1 MNLPRSNKSTVEEIR
16 ERFDNDV
23 ERFSNLETVQ
33 SATIDAPLSLE
44 LIASAAASTTPRATA
59 MLDVGCGA
67 GNYTLKLLQFIPR
80 LDVTLVDLSRPMLD
94 RAVSR
99 IRRATEGKV
108 EALQGDIRE
117 VPMTAASFDIIV
129 AAAVFHHLREEHEWR
144 AVFKKMFSALRP
156 GGSLWISDM
165 IAHSNPQVQAV
176 MWERY
181 GDYLTQ
187 HKDAAYRDHVFAYVA
202 REDTPRPLVFQIDLL
217 REVGFREV
225 EILHKNSCFAAF
237 GALKAV

>member
-202 REDTPRPLVFQIDLL
+202 REDTPRPLMFQIDLL

>member
-1 MNLPRSNKSTVEEIR
+1 
-16 ERFDNDV
+16 
-23 ERFSNLETVQ
+23 
-33 SATIDAPLSLE
+33 
-44 LIASAAASTTPRATA
+44 
-59 MLDVGCGA
+59 
-67 GNYTLKLLQFIPR
+67 
-80 LDVTLVDLSRPMLD
+80 
-94 RAVSR
+94 
-99 IRRATEGKV
+99 
-108 EALQGDIRE
+108 
-117 VPMTAASFDIIV
+117 MTAASFDIIV

-165 IAHSNPQVQAV
+165 IAHSNPQVQAM

-181 GDYLTQ
+181 GNYLTQ
-187 HKDAAYRDHVFAYVA
+187 RKDAAYRDHVFAYVA
-202 REDTPRPLVFQIDLL
+202 REDTPRPLMFQIDLL